1 MPGCP
6 IDITTV
12 HRVNVYNAY
21 ASQHPVCL
29 LYNPPSSRD
38 VLSDSHHYPDTMS
51 TTQNFGSAAMA
62 AAMEIPA
69 PPAQDPPMQQYRGA
83 ALNQPFDMRAR
94 MKASREK
101 PMVGFWYGAF
111 PDVGV
116 ARMVGQAGYDFVM
129 IDWEHTPYS

>member
-1 MPGCP
+1 
-6 IDITTV
+6 
-12 HRVNVYNAY
+12 
-21 ASQHPVCL
+21 
-29 LYNPPSSRD
+29 
-38 VLSDSHHYPDTMS
+38 
-51 TTQNFGSAAMA
+51 MA

-101 PMVGFWYGAF
+101 PMLGFWYGAF
-111 PDVGV
+111 PDVSV

-129 IDWEHTPYS
+129 IDWEHTPYSELAALADPFLMYQAHTQASRHSWRSSRLSSMRAKGTQRSSFGEC